1 MRNTALSLL
10 ALAAANYAVAQ
21 LTEDASYQY
30 ETTYGNFTTISA
42 ISGAGTT
49 STDGTSALKES
60 SAGWLLD
67 GALVNFGN
75 SGKTYTLS
83 NTKFGYGFFSIG
95 VKETST
101 LNFGAGATDSL
112 IANQGISNSYVSAV
126 SEDNKYTFGYAELLI
141 INVDEKY
148 AGTLELPTVGCQ
160 STGRIVLNLGK
171 ENALSATKNMRIYV
185 GGNGK
190 VEINASANQNMCW
203 DARGN
208 GYIFN
213 VSYGAKLFYKDM
225 NLTGSTHKTTQT
237 IDSLDGDILFVKTI
251 VDSYDADSLSLV
263 LKKDGNA
270 TTFDFSFTNNTGS
283 DLFMG
288 EKTIDGVD
296 YVYISNTQIPE
307 PAEWAAIFGAIAL
320 ALAAYRRRK

>member
-1 MRNTALSLL
+1 MRKAALTLF
-10 ALAAANYAVAQ
+10 ALAAVNYAAAQ
-21 LTEDASYQY
+21 LTEDASYSY
-30 ETTYGNFTTISA
+30 ETASGTFTTISL
-42 ISGAGTT
+42 ISGSGST

-60 SAGWLLD
+60 STAWLLD
-67 GALVNFGN
+67 GATVNFGN

-83 NTKFGYGFFSIG
+83 NTKFGYGNFSMG
-95 VKETST
+95 VKGDSV
-101 LNFGAGATDSL
+101 LNFGAGATDG
-112 IANQGISNSYVSAV
+112 INAKQGISNSYVSAV
-126 SEDNKYTFGYAELLI
+126 SEGIKFGYANLT
-141 INVDEKY
+141 INVDKDY
-148 AGTLELPTVGCQ
+148 AGKIELPTIGCQ
-160 STGRIVLNLGK
+160 STGRVILNLNK
-171 ENALSATKNMRIYV
+171 ENALSATQNLRIYV

-213 VSYGAKLFYKDM
+213 VSNGAALFFKDM

-237 IDSLDGDILFVKTI
+237 IDSLDGDILFVKSI

-263 LKKDGNA
+263 LKKRTHP

-288 EKTIDGVD
+288 EKTINGVD
-296 YVYISNTQIPE
+296 YIYISNTQIPE
-307 PAEWAAIFGAIAL
+307 PAEWAAIFGVL
-320 ALAAYRRRK
+320 ALAFVAYRRRK